1 MMKAFKAMS
10 REELLSLR
18 DSLQAEYEKTKAL
31 GLSLNMSRGK
41 PAPDQL
47 ELSMPMLQMAG
58 TPDCVT
64 ADDGTDCRNYG
75 KVDGITEAKRLM
87 AGMIGVK
94 PEQCIVGGNASL
106 NLMYD
111 QLMRAEM
118 FGLLGSMPWKDLPEV
133 KFLCP
138 VPGYDRHF
146 RILEKLGIR
155 MINVPM
161 GEDGP
166 DMDMVEKL
174 AAEDAAVKGIICVPK
189 FSNPTGAVYSDETVR
204 RMANLHPAAPD
215 FRIFWDNAY
224 VVHYLYEENQPQIL
238 NILEECEKA
247 GNPDMVYE
255 FASTSKVTFPG
266 AGISVFASSAANVE
280 EFRTRMGVQTI
291 GYDKLNMLRHAR
303 FLKDEK
309 TLAAHMM
316 KHAALIRPKF
326 EAVEEIFTRELGGL
340 GIGEW
345 TRPLGGYFISFTAPA
360 GCAKKIVAL
369 CKEAGVTLTG
379 AGAAFPY
386 GEDPDDSNIRI
397 APTYPSLPELKQ
409 AAELFTLV
417 VKLVSAEKALA

>member
-18 DSLQAEYEKTKAL
+18 DSLQAEYEKTKAF

-75 KVDGITEAKRLM
+75 KVDGIAEAKRLM

-118 FGLLGSMPWKDLPEV
+118 FGLLGSTPWKDLPEV

-224 VVHYLYEENQPQIL
+224 VVHYLYPENQPQIL

-280 EFRTRMGVQTI
+280 EFKTRMGVQTI

-326 EAVEEIFTRELGGL
+326 EAVDEIFTRELGGL

-345 TRPLGGYFISFTAPA
+345 TRPLGGYFISFTAPT